1 MIILPPRSEFVV
13 AVQCAATGLR
23 FLQARLRDNAAG
35 VHMANGVAQIWPNQP
50 FNVRVLNTSTK
61 THRLPK
67 GIVLDHALPHPT
79 SMMALIADT
88 DVVDVPETE
97 TPSSSQDFTAGD
109 QEQVK

>member
-50 FNVRVLNTSTK
+50 FNGMVL
-61 THRLPK
+61 
-67 GIVLDHALPHPT
+67 GHALPHPT